1 MKDYEQLYYD
11 TLYKNKQ
18 LEKEITKLK
27 EEIELLKKY
36 SKSGNVK
43 QIIINEIVRR
53 NNMSAKD
60 EDFENGN
67 I

>member
-27 EEIELLKKY
+27 EEIYLLKKY
-36 SKSGNVK
+36 NKNNNLK
-43 QIIINEIVRR
+43 EIIINEIVRR
-53 NNMSAKD
+53 NNK
-60 EDFENGN
+60 
-67 I
+67 

>member
-11 TLYKNKQ
+11 ILYKNKQ

-27 EEIELLKKY
+27 KEINLLKKY
-36 SKSGNVK
+36 SKKGELK
-43 QIIINEIVRR
+43 DIIFKELIERR
-53 NNMSAKD
+53 L
-60 EDFENGN
+60 